1 MIHIF
6 LFFFL
11 WRIVFVHI
19 LTGLNLEQMSHV
31 YSLIRAYNWRWE
43 QGIVHLF
50 NRLGKFVPRGIQ
62 ILDRFLYQ
70 STEFIKIRTRPTDE
84 GIPRPT
90 DEGIPSDT
98 SWCRPL
104 AWARSSWPSDQ
115 LRAVPEQPAKVEA
128 GKTATSAG
136 RDRLERSILPFPRL
150 PLAPQPHL
158 DRPLLAVVHTATP
171 RPRRAVPLRVAFG
184 ACPVEPARLRRG
196 CGWLGSAH
204 RRVRGGVGQ
213 TRDLLRSLRPLQIL
227 GPPWLAQVLLHANL
241 WESLEM
247 FSFSY
252 LFISI
257 GCIC

>member
-1 MIHIF
+1 M
-6 LFFFL
+6 
-11 WRIVFVHI
+11 RGYPR
-19 LTGLNLEQMSHV
+19 TPPD
-31 YSLIRAYNWRWE
+31 A
-43 QGIVHLF
+43 VHLRGLGHPGRRISCGRSP
-50 NRLGKFVPRGIQ
+50 NSPRRLR
-62 ILDRFLYQ
+62 R
-70 STEFIKIRTRPTDE
+70 
-84 GIPRPT
+84 
-90 DEGIPSDT
+90 
-98 SWCRPL
+98 
-104 AWARSSWPSDQ
+104 ARRRRRQ
-115 LRAVPEQPAKVEA
+115 VA
-128 GKTATSAG
+128 TASNA
-136 RDRLERSILPFPRL
+136 LILPFPRL